1 MCFTFNN
8 RKQGM
13 DEFFLTHRPSD
24 DVENND
30 NEDNIQNIV
39 SGLED
44 TNNNAREIFKVMRSV
59 ETLE

>member
-1 MCFTFNN
+1 
-8 RKQGM
+8 M

-30 NEDNIQNIV
+30 SQSNEDNIQNIA

-44 TNNNAREIFKVMRSV
+44 TNNNAREIFKVMCSV
-59 ETLE
+59 GTLE